1 MDKVLPPSEE
11 SPVATSRPSSAS
23 VRDSPLR
30 NAPDPPARFVC
41 PIAMEI
47 MSDPVMCRNGH
58 NFERKALA
66 AWVRGHGSCPTCRAE
81 IPTVSDLFPN
91 IALRENIIEWMAENA
106 PRIPSQ
112 VGASSVDILQRVRFV
127 DSKTGN
133 LLTFTTLPGGFLQY
147 TVNGS
152 ETRPPFRSLLF
163 EGSTVHFVEISKS
176 AALPVSGW
184 STVVEQLFQLG
195 AEASARCMVRFVDP
209 ESKNELAFQ
218 AVGDGCLQYTV
229 NGTERP
235 PFRQLMLE
243 GSRIRFPDIERSATW
258 PTNDWEFVLEELL
271 QLVKLS
277 GAQPVVQFVD
287 PDTDNELTF
296 TALPDGHL
304 SYTVNGKDP
313 RPPFR
318 QLWFEGAKVKF
329 SDIERSATLPIE
341 DWTYITEQM
350 LQLAKASG
358 VQPNVRFTDPVT
370 KNKLAFKVASD
381 GCLQYTV
388 NGSDPRPPFRQLHF
402 DDGKVKFYDINRSAT
417 LPTSETDKVRRQLMC
432 LGKMAGF

>member
-1 MDKVLPPSEE
+1 
-11 SPVATSRPSSAS
+11 
-23 VRDSPLR
+23 
-30 NAPDPPARFVC
+30 
-41 PIAMEI
+41 
-47 MSDPVMCRNGH
+47 
-58 NFERKALA
+58 
-66 AWVRGHGSCPTCRAE
+66 
-81 IPTVSDLFPN
+81 
-91 IALRENIIEWMAENA
+91 
-106 PRIPSQ
+106 
-112 VGASSVDILQRVRFV
+112 
-127 DSKTGN
+127 
-133 LLTFTTLPGGFLQY
+133 
-147 TVNGS
+147 
-152 ETRPPFRSLLF
+152 
-163 EGSTVHFVEISKS
+163 
-176 AALPVSGW
+176 
-184 STVVEQLFQLG
+184 
-195 AEASARCMVRFVDP
+195 MVRFVDP
-209 ESKNELAFQ
+209 ESKNELAFK

-235 PFRQLMLE
+235 PFRQLLLE

-258 PTNDWEFVLEELL
+258 PTNDWEYVLEELL

-329 SDIERSATLPIE
+329 SDIERSATLPTE

-358 VQPNVRFTDPVT
+358 IQPNVRFTDPVT
-370 KNKLAFKVASD
+370 KNKLAFKVAPD

-417 LPTSETDKVRRQLMC
+417 LPTSETDKVRRQLLC